1 MRARLRV
8 IHPRINYYL
17 HEAIFRQSFRV
28 DQTVFVQIEQYIGRY
43 LVNNQRN
50 HALSPRQK
58 ILTAL
63 HFLGNGCQYHV
74 NGQTHTISKST
85 VFRCIHRICRL
96 IWLHIMP
103 FYIRWPTNCFFIEQE
118 FFDLAGFP
126 HVKGVV
132 DGTIVH
138 IDAPKIGEPLYVGRD
153 NKHPTNVLIVSGP
166 KNEFFFCFRKALE
179 VFMMPEH
186 FKFPIY
192 GRVGKSR
199 DGDQVRS
206 NHGVRHNSFS

>member
-1 MRARLRV
+1 MVKIEKFLKYNLIDEIYFFKHPNWCFFLNANNIDDKKDDNRPNYVPNNMRARLRV

-28 DQTVFVQIEQYIGRY
+28 DQTVFIQIEQYIGRY

-96 IWLHIMP
+96 I
-103 FYIRWPTNCFFIEQE
+103 
-118 FFDLAGFP
+118 
-126 HVKGVV
+126 
-132 DGTIVH
+132 
-138 IDAPKIGEPLYVGRD
+138 
-153 NKHPTNVLIVSGP
+153 
-166 KNEFFFCFRKALE
+166 
-179 VFMMPEH
+179 
-186 FKFPIY
+186 
-192 GRVGKSR
+192 
-199 DGDQVRS
+199 
-206 NHGVRHNSFS
+206 